1 MAQSMFD
8 TGATKIQEDMNE
20 GTIYGRCNIVIDF
33 NASGLTI
40 NNSFWTNAQFEENVH
55 FITVEMFSDA
65 AMSTRIKTLMV
76 TSSMLLAHV
85 NNWYST
91 ATMTHAYDLG
101 THNPTSGSLTL
112 YNQKIFT
119 AAPPISKRTW
129 GIDIDPGASTNIY
142 TKYTAWRKVSNGF
155 GGFVLTNSDFTTDGN
170 TRSRVF
176 ESPNAFICGGLP
188 LLVLDHELVNP
199 NSGTEYYRTGVRV
212 SDSTLNPTLRVDID
226 INGSASKTSLGTD
239 WFQNNNITFE
249 QQFINRTGVSPN
261 IEGTQAN
268 KNRFAFR
275 LRFYESY
282 TGMVTTLQQFF
293 QAMMDLMDPSKYTE
307 GYLLKGTDTFNG
319 FSRTTDING
328 NTLTA
333 TRPNQ
338 NVTVYGSFIIESV
351 IIDKEEKVYLGGNEE
366 IVIGQYFSIAPEDTG
381 HGSSGHMV
389 YLPPLYMFDSN
400 TLELTNSSYEY
411 VAAPNHS
418 QACQTS
424 IKIRGETLTD
434 SIPEYSVTN
443 ANLLKYVAKKVR
455 LEIRNTFNSA
465 ILTGGDLIDGVNGDI
480 IDNQLIDI
488 DFDFGPHITNM
499 WERQQFHLLF
509 IAEDSAGNAI
519 NTFSWNPF
527 VNDASDFEFPLA
539 TPPNGGEML
548 EILKTPGLSGNAV
561 TSNFFKLKTT
571 ENTSARR
578 KLKKVIFDV
587 EKNGASVHSRTVN
600 RYNTT
605 TGALNTLSKDQWYN
619 VTNYTIEE
627 AVNIYDTNGTTQQFS
642 NHELRVRVYGFD
654 ENGDDYFLEEKT
666 MPLYYTRR
674 KSFQFSGISIGDIGS
689 LFLTHDDNSTW
700 DLSKVR
706 IHTNDGDGS
715 AHYFKF
721 YFGLSTNGGSS
732 YTTITKTNAGTA
744 DTTNPLTADGF
755 GGFYREFSGDDI
767 ISNNDLNNT
776 FVSIYDNQ
784 NYKLN
789 IKVEALDNLMNVL
802 DSHEETYDVSKDYGR
817 EAADL
822 SSNSSI
828 TVEGTGNTGARYI
841 KTTFTKNPNT
851 GRASFFR
858 MDLYKT
864 TISAAN
870 HLGSFFTTGT
880 SNNTANVNRTEF
892 IKATSYADFQT
903 KLAANTNYEK
913 VYLADLAGVGAFGD
927 NTIKARLR
935 PLDDAG
941 TGMDFQDESYSYTG
955 YKFIFGQGTAIFQE
969 GQLGASYLLKVR
981 VRSNSSD
988 KTNDAYDYIVL
999 TASSNG
1005 NEVTY
1010 TLPSNGNSAWYGTGT
1025 SQDFVNDE
1033 NNNGLDIA
1041 SLLTDRYASTSITC
1055 NLKAYAYGLASPNTT
1070 ATLKSE
1076 INKFITVPAW
1086 DWTFATHSVTLPA
1099 NDPNLGNR
1107 LEYSRLLVKGTASN
1121 ATTNVAEKFR
1131 LRVWND
1137 VNVLYAAAAAE
1148 DKKEFILQGSQGTT
1162 AEFSRYTDSVNA
1174 DYLDISDII
1183 NGSRWQDNDVIWDL
1197 YAVRADGSTQVG
1209 NGKSGIL
1216 TIPALDW
1223 DLHAAST
1230 TASLQNNTYNDR
1242 RIKVTVARTNL
1253 TDVIPKIRVR
1263 VRRAESAG
1271 GVNFNGSYSRQ
1282 IVLTPTTL
1290 DVTGTTN
1297 SDLTEDFYFNFS
1309 DLTNTAGN
1317 PISMIDIYDTVK
1329 YDIHIQG
1336 AYINDNNVVVSF
1348 GDAAVTEV
1356 SALASWKMSTGNTSV
1371 ALSTNTANSKSVDVN
1386 IEGLTQL
1393 AKTENGTRPDGFN
1406 ITFTRSDTNTQST
1419 SFISFGNA
1427 NVDGNTPNNIS
1438 IAGLYDTIATSNHTL
1453 TCEIVAVDGASEL
1466 QTVSK
1471 TISMVPEPK
1480 IEIEF
1485 TTSMPGGPLVAP
1497 NGDEYIAIVFKPSI
1511 TAGFL
1516 TSNETINLGLLLDGK
1531 TTTLALSGDVS
1542 NTWQYV
1548 TLPTT
1553 KNVNSDTSTVAAT
1566 YALTIGASYNMNRG
1580 QSNNLVSGN
1589 NYNNTYD
1596 KIYHR
1601 FPKVLDTMAHNFDG
1615 DGNGRIVFSFE
1626 KSGGLDVN
1634 YLDNNSEWNFD
1645 ITIEEQVVGTLDS
1658 TMLNQTKTTSST
1670 AEHFNSNSIPLVS
1683 KIPLEANYSS
1693 NITMTLQENFDNK
1706 SSIGPNH
1713 PNPILLINN
1722 NNLNT
1727 SAPAFTNEYSGSPRN
1742 FQKNNVIMNDIANYP
1757 NTTVVPFDV
1766 SFSDV
1771 PGTYAL
1777 SGKKVSF
1784 KVPIDF
1790 DNYFTNAE
1798 PYFSF
1803 GLVIN
1808 HKDSS
1813 NVNRSTSGAYIQ
1825 SDGTLYAE
1833 SQVVQE
1839 KKDEIKQSSVYKVRD
1854 FTKEG
1859 EFYTFT
1865 FDLNIPDSAV
1875 DWLVTPSIS
1884 PSRQINYALYV
1895 YVEDELMTYNAD
1907 SKVVT
1912 GNSEGNT
1919 ELVPNLTPRANF
1931 NDMST
1936 WTLVNAITGTDDIF
1950 TKNNTL
1956 EVISISSNF
1965 VPTASDSSL
1974 QVDWSFDYELEDPYK
1989 KPYSGS
1995 KIQPSARFE
2004 LRNVGSSTFRT
2015 SSSSGASSLNA
2026 STASNAINLTG
2037 FLNNNSYNPKE
2048 DLEIIIRPQTQIR
2061 SYTRGSSYI
2070 GSSTHSHINR
2080 ELIITANYRDLIIP
2094 TFDELDAD
2102 SSLNQDNVVGNTG
2115 FENKIYWFYNKEQL
2129 KNVTSV
2135 FDSSKEKI
2143 KIVRK
2148 IRQSEQVYDIG
2159 HSIILDMYG
2168 SDVAR
2173 ESHSADLWKISWTDN
2188 LDNVSDYTS
2197 QGLNSSLPYSFEYE
2211 LIPCFAYYQGTNSAD
2226 ESIVE
2231 ITDKKVSTF
2240 LIPDEFPIGNNGVIS
2255 LTHNHN
2261 SEHSVE
2267 LLWKH
2272 VYDEGVKTLR
2282 SIDAKIYF
2290 DIYWFFDETDEQ
2302 KSLRDIVKPRNLKSR
2317 FYKERQ
2323 VDANTWNFIDRV
2335 NYSYPQSET
2344 LDEEY
2349 DYSYIWNYDKM
2360 EDNYKINI
2368 AIITVIESPVIGDS
2382 LSQNIAT
2389 SRGVSN
2395 TLNSV
2400 VNTSRK
2406 AKKAKMLPVKDLKR
2420 QSLRHIKRGLEF
2432 DISHIPNLDQVP
2444 ISITRKKAKP
2454 RGSDKPYSSST

>member
-1 MAQSMFD
+1 MSNFFSD
-8 TGATKIQEDMNE
+8 ISLEL
-20 GTIYGRCNIVIDF
+20 GTIGNQ
-33 NASGLTI
+33 G
-40 NNSFWTNAQFEENVH
+40 QFESFNYVKE
-55 FITVEMFSDA
+55 F
-65 AMSTRIKTLMV
+65 
-76 TSSMLLAHV
+76 
-85 NNWYST
+85 
-91 ATMTHAYDLG
+91 
-101 THNPTSGSLTL
+101 GSLTAKVTL
-112 YNQKIFT
+112 TKSSSGAFRYSAEDVAVIHHRIYFQIDDGNGNYSYFNNFNDNSSFYYTLRPEQLGPIQTDDVVSFT
-119 AAPPISKRTW
+119 ESFFGNPMEIGKYLGTLRSDTHNIRAIVQSVKK
-129 GIDIDPGASTNIY
+129 DIDYSQDYFDFSQGTIGSTPTGWTGNGL
-142 TKYTAWRKVSNGF
+142 RRVSNG
-155 GGFVLTNSDFTTDGN
+155 TNSAMVLAGTATSVANTDDAPSSSGN
-170 TRSRVF
+170 FRVARI
-176 ESPNAFICGGLP
+176 NKTYGAFRDMQVEFQATHVAAGGTYQ
-188 LLVLDHELVNP
+188 
-199 NSGTEYYRTGVRV
+199 SGTTTYTNPPEFNDGEHLFVQYKIGNGNWQTGKII
-212 SDSTLNPTLRVDID
+212 L
-226 INGSASKTSLGTD
+226 TS
-239 WFQNNNITFE
+239 
-249 QQFINRTGVSPN
+249 
-261 IEGTQAN
+261 
-268 KNRFAFR
+268 
-275 LRFYESY
+275 
-282 TGMVTTLQQFF
+282 MVT
-293 QAMMDLMDPSKYTE
+293 A
-307 GYLLKGTDTFNG
+307 
-319 FSRTTDING
+319 
-328 NTLTA
+328 
-333 TRPNQ
+333 
-338 NVTVYGSFIIESV
+338 NVF
-351 IIDKEEKVYLGGNEE
+351 
-366 IVIGQYFSIAPEDTG
+366 
-381 HGSSGHMV
+381 
-389 YLPPLYMFDSN
+389 
-400 TLELTNSSYEY
+400 TNFKMRIHQSTSSYENIQIRFVSRTKTAGSSTHDVWIIDSVRVKTTDEN
-411 VAAPNHS
+411 VADQDSGNDGYID
-418 QACQTS
+418 S
-424 IKIRGETLTD
+424 ILGSSNATAWALWEWNETLTD
-434 SIPEYSVTN
+434 VYWENLGAGLPAHLTNNSDTEPYFEIENGSITQARVVLGARGESKIQNIFDGMTLTN
-443 ANLLKYVAKKVR
+443 TEIARASKF
-455 LEIRNTFNSA
+455 EIRIQNWDPTNLIPPAGFKSTTVEVDGGFFLLSSYTGANGRWRQQNSQQRVEMDLSSYFTIQDFWETHTIYVILSAYGITSGGDYYLVDSYNFTSQNQPFHFNRDTNQLPYSGLSFKNPGIDTYDLSIGNVRIKTTDTTSRAYKYNVGVWNGAGWQLGGATTNGWDGSGVLDVLTTGEKIFFQGFNDVSPRNPYSYYGAAGQRGTSDTGLRVYARALKGPSLTNDKIDGNNITSIIPTLRRGWDFNTNIADNGIQLGISHDNNSTWTQNSLIIYADNVSASAHWFKVWFTTKQNGTTLGTDAYTIPGTFSSFNS
-465 ILTGGDLIDGVNGDI
+465 LTSFNGSFYRDLGSIVPSGTLNSRI
-480 IDNQLIDI
+480 PSIY
-488 DFDFGPHITNM
+488 
-499 WERQQFHLLF
+499 
-509 IAEDSAGNAI
+509 DSAGYQ
-519 NTFSWNPF
+519 
-527 VNDASDFEFPLA
+527 VN
-539 TPPNGGEML
+539 
-548 EILKTPGLSGNAV
+548 
-561 TSNFFKLKTT
+561 
-571 ENTSARR
+571 
-578 KLKKVIFDV
+578 VIV
-587 EKNGASVHSRTVN
+587 
-600 RYNTT
+600 
-605 TGALNTLSKDQWYN
+605 Q
-619 VTNYTIEE
+619 
-627 AVNIYDTNGTTQQFS
+627 
-642 NHELRVRVYGFD
+642 
-654 ENGDDYFLEEKT
+654 
-666 MPLYYTRR
+666 
-674 KSFQFSGISIGDIGS
+674 
-689 LFLTHDDNSTW
+689 
-700 DLSKVR
+700 
-706 IHTNDGDGS
+706 
-715 AHYFKF
+715 
-721 YFGLSTNGGSS
+721 
-732 YTTITKTNAGTA
+732 
-744 DTTNPLTADGF
+744 
-755 GGFYREFSGDDI
+755 
-767 ISNNDLNNT
+767 
-776 FVSIYDNQ
+776 
-784 NYKLN
+784 
-789 IKVEALDNLMNVL
+789 ALDNLGNQISVA
-802 DSHEETYDVSKDYGR
+802 DSGDIEVSTLFGR

-828 TVEGTGNTGARYI
+828 TVEGTGNTGARYVKAI
-841 KTTFTKNPNT
+841 FSKNPT
-851 GRASFFR
+851 SGRSAFFR

-864 TISAAN
+864 SITSNN
-870 HLGSFFTTGT
+870 HLGTFFTTGT
-880 SNNTANVNRTEF
+880 SSNSANIARTSF
-892 IKATSYADFQT
+892 IKATSFANFQSST
-903 KLAANTNYEK
+903 DSYDK
-913 VYLADLAGVGAFGD
+913 VYLTDLANVGAFGD
-927 NTIKARLR
+927 STIKAQLR

-941 TGMDFQDESYSYTG
+941 AFLDTQNEEYSYTG

-969 GQLGASYLLKVR
+969 GQLNASYLLRVR
-981 VRSNSSD
+981 VRSSSSD

-1010 TLPSNGNSAWYGTGT
+1010 TLPKNGNSAFYGTNT
-1025 SQDFVNDE
+1025 SQDFINDE
-1033 NNNGLDIA
+1033 NNAALDIA

-1121 ATTNVAEKFR
+1121 ATSNVAEKFR
-1131 LRVWND
+1131 LRVWNNT
-1137 VNVLYAAAAAE
+1137 NVVYAAAAAE

-1162 AEFSRYTDSVNA
+1162 AEFSRYTDSVSGN
-1174 DYLDISDII
+1174 YLDISDII
-1183 NGSRWQDNDVIWDL
+1183 NGSRWQSNQVIWDL

-1223 DLHAAST
+1223 DLHAANT
-1230 TASLQNNTYNDR
+1230 TASIINSTYEDR

-1253 TDVIPKIRVR
+1253 TDVVPLIRVL
-1263 VRRAESAG
+1263 VRRAETTG
-1271 GVNFNGSYSRQ
+1271 GTALNGNYDHR
-1282 IVLTPTTL
+1282 IMLTPTKL
-1290 DVTGTTN
+1290 NETGTTN
-1297 SDLTEDFYFNFS
+1297 SDLTEDFFFNLS
-1309 DLTNTAGN
+1309 DLTNRQGGS
-1317 PISMIDIYDTVK
+1317 ISMIDIYDTSK
-1329 YDIHIQG
+1329 YDVHIRG
-1336 AYINDNNVVVSF
+1336 AYQVNTTITVF
-1348 GDAAVTEV
+1348 GDHAVPEIV
-1356 SALASWKMSTGNTSV
+1356 SSPSWRINTGTTSAVLAS
-1371 ALSTNTANSKSVDVN
+1371 NTANSKTVDLNIRGQISSSSTVN
-1386 IEGLTQL
+1386 PG
-1393 AKTENGTRPDGFN
+1393 GFN
-1406 ITFTRSDTNTQST
+1406 ITFTRSDTNAQFT

-1427 NVDGNTPNNIS
+1427 NVNNNTPNNIS

-1480 IEIEF
+1480 IAIQY
-1485 TTSMPGGPLVAP
+1485 SALGGPILAP
-1497 NGDEYIAIVFKPSI
+1497 NGDEYIAIVFKPNI
-1511 TAGFL
+1511 TTGFL
-1516 TSNETINLGLLLDGK
+1516 TSNETINLGFLLNGK
-1531 TTTLALSGDVS
+1531 TTTLALSGDES
-1542 NTWQYV
+1542 NNWQYI

-1566 YALTIGASYNMNRG
+1566 YALTLGASYNMNRG
-1580 QSNNLVSGN
+1580 QSNNLVSGD

-1601 FPKVLDTMAHNFDG
+1601 FPKVLDTMAHNFDEN
-1615 DGNGRIVFSFE
+1615 GNGQIVFSFE
-1626 KSGGLDVN
+1626 KINGLNVN
-1634 YLDNNSEWNFD
+1634 YIDNNPQWDFD
-1645 ITIEEQVVGTLDS
+1645 ITIEEEVVGTLDS
-1658 TMLNQTKTTSST
+1658 MMLNQTKTTSST

-1693 NITMTLQENFDNK
+1693 NITMTLQENFDNNI
-1706 SSIGPNH
+1706 SIGVNPN
-1713 PNPILLINN
+1713 INYVASVN
-1722 NNLNT
+1722 SDNLNT
-1727 SAPAFTNEYSGSPRN
+1727 SAPVFANTYSGSPRA
-1742 FQKNNVIMNDIANYP
+1742 FQMNDVTMNDIANYP

-1808 HKDSS
+1808 HKDAS
-1813 NVNRSTSGAYIQ
+1813 NNNRSTSGAYIQ
-1825 SDGTLYAE
+1825 SNGTLYAE

-1875 DWLVTPSIS
+1875 DWLVTPSITS
-1884 PSRQINYALYV
+1884 SRQINYALYV
-1895 YVEDELMTYNAD
+1895 YVEDELMTYNSD

-1912 GNSEGNT
+1912 GDSESNT
-1919 ELVPNLTPRANF
+1919 ELVPNLTPRADF

-1995 KIQPSARFE
+1995 RIQPLVEFQ
-2004 LRNVGSSTFRT
+2004 LKNVGSGPFVI
-2015 SSSSGASSLNA
+2015 ASSNGANSINA
-2026 STASNAINLTG
+2026 STASNTINLTS

-2048 DLEIIIRPQTQIR
+2048 DLEIIIRPQTEIR
-2061 SYTRGSSYI
+2061 SYTRANNYVASSR
-2070 GSSTHSHINR
+2070 HSHVNR
-2080 ELIITANYRDLIIP
+2080 QLSLTVNYRDLIIP

-2102 SSLNQDNVVGNTG
+2102 SSLNQDNVVGSTG

-2148 IRQSEQVYDIG
+2148 IRQGEQVYDIG

-2168 SDVAR
+2168 SDVTR

-2211 LIPCFAYYQGTNSAD
+2211 LIPCFAYYQGTNSAN

-2231 ITDKKVSTF
+2231 ITDKKISTF

-2282 SIDAKIYF
+2282 SVDAKIYF

-2302 KSLRDIVKPRNLKSR
+2302 KSLRDIIKPRNLKSR

-2323 VDANTWNFIDRV
+2323 VDVNTWNFIDRV

-2406 AKKAKMLPVKDLKR
+2406 AKKTKMLPAKDLKR